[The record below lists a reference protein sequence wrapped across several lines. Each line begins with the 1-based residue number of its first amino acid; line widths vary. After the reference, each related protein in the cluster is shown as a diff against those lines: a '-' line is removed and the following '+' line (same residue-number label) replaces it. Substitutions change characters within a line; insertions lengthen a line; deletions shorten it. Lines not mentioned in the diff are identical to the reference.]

1 MAFTALYDF
10 IVVGGGING
19 LTAACY
25 LAKAGF
31 KTILL
36 EKKSVVGGGAI
47 TEEITLPGFKHD
59 VLATSIHI
67 FKAGPIQ
74 QDLELEKY
82 GYRELNPEPVAG
94 TPFKGNSAIIIYK
107 DPEKTFKTVERF
119 SKKDAKAL
127 ENLYRFYLN
136 NKERLLGGLYGPPVP
151 LGTLITY
158 LEESEEGREFI
169 RLMFMS
175 AKDFLDENFE
185 SDVVKAFL
193 TLLVCNQV
201 PYGPEDSGSVPLMLT
216 LYGLLQ
222 EKGCGI
228 PVGGIKTLADA
239 LALCF
244 QAHGGIIAKN
254 AEVTQI
260 MVQDGA
266 ARGVRLSSGREIE
279 AKRGIVSN
287 VEPKTLFFNLV
298 GKDHLDPAFVKKV
311 ERFRYARVTEVMVH
325 AALDAWLDFKPT
337 DLQRA
342 GIVQI
347 GPSLRYISEAY
358 NQCVNG
364 IPPKRPF
371 ISINNTSIYD
381 PSRAPEG
388 KHTLWA
394 LARAP
399 AKLSKGDWSDV
410 KEKFAD
416 RVIEVISAYAPN
428 IDKIILKRVVYS
440 PEDIQSIAPNI
451 ILGDPC
457 IGSATLD
464 QSMALRP
471 FPGWSTYRTP
481 IKGLYMC
488 SASTHP
494 AGGVSGAPGYNAAK
508 VILEDIE
515 KGEI

>member
-1 MAFTALYDF
+1 MASTTLFDF
-10 IVVGGGING
+10 IVVGGGVNG

-25 LAKAGF
+25 LAKAGL

-36 EKKSVVGGGAI
+36 EKKSIVGGGAI

-59 VLATSIHI
+59 VLATSINI

-74 QDLELEKY
+74 EDLELEKY

-94 TPFKGNSAIIIYK
+94 TPFKDDSAIIIYK
-107 DPEKTFKTVERF
+107 DPKKTFKTVEHF

-127 ENLYRFYLN
+127 EGLYKFYLN
-136 NKERLLGGLYGPPVP
+136 GKETLLSGLYGPPLP
-151 LGTLITY
+151 LGTLMTL

-185 SDVVKAFL
+185 SDEIKAFL
-193 TLLVCNQV
+193 ALWACNHV
-201 PYGPEDSGSVPLMLT
+201 PYAPEDSGSVPIILIF
-216 LYGLLQ
+216 YGLLQ

-260 MVQDGA
+260 IVKDGA
-266 ARGVRLSSGREIE
+266 AKGVRLSSGREIE
-279 AKRGIVSN
+279 ARRGVISN
-287 VEPKTLFFNLV
+287 VEPKALFFNLV
-298 GKDHLDPAFVKKV
+298 GKDHLEQSFVKKV

-325 AALDAWLDFKPT
+325 AALDAWLNYKPAA
-337 DLQRA
+337 LRKA

-347 GPSLRYISEAY
+347 GPSMRYISEAY
-358 NQCVNG
+358 NQCING

-371 ISINNTSIYD
+371 ITIDNTTFYD
-381 PSRAPEG
+381 PSRTPQG

-394 LARAP
+394 FVRAP
-399 AKLSKGDWSDV
+399 AVLSKGKWSDV

-416 RVIEVISAYAPN
+416 RAIEVISEYAPN
-428 IDKIILKRVVYS
+428 INKIILKRVVHS
-440 PEDIQSIAPNI
+440 PEDIQNIAPNI
-451 ILGDPC
+451 IFGDPC
-457 IGSATLD
+457 IGSASLD

-471 FPGWSTYRTP
+471 FPGWSNYRTP

-494 AGGVSGAPGYNAAK
+494 GGGVSGAPGHNAVK
-508 VILEDIE
+508 VILEDVK

>member
-59 VLATSIHI
+59 VLATSISI
-67 FKAGPIQ
+67 FKAGPVQ

-82 GYRELNPEPVAG
+82 GYCELNPEPVAG

-107 DPEKTFKTVERF
+107 DPRKTFKTVQRF
-119 SKKDAKAL
+119 SRKDAKTL
-127 ENLYRFYLN
+127 EDLYRFYLK
-136 NKERLLGGLYGPPVP
+136 NKEKLLCGLYGPPLP
-151 LGTLITY
+151 LGALITS
-158 LEESEEGREFI
+158 LEGNEEGREFI
-169 RLMFMS
+169 RVMFMS
-175 AKDFLDENFE
+175 ARDFLDENFE
-185 SDVVKAFL
+185 SDEVKAFL
-193 TLLVCNQV
+193 TLWACNQV
-201 PYGPEDSGSVPLMLT
+201 PHAPEDSGSVPLMLV

-222 EKGCGI
+222 EKGYGI

-244 QAHGGIIAKN
+244 QTHGGIIAKN

-260 MVQDGA
+260 IVEDGV

-279 AKRGIVSN
+279 AKRGVLSN
-287 VEPKTLFFNLV
+287 VEPKTLFFKLV
-298 GKDHLDPAFVKKV
+298 GKDHLEPAFVKKV

-325 AALDAWLDFKPT
+325 AALDRWLNFKPIA
-337 DLQRA
+337 LQRA

-358 NQCVNG
+358 NQCING

-371 ISINNTSIYD
+371 ITINNTTVYD
-381 PSRAPEG
+381 TSRAPQG

-399 AKLSKGDWSDV
+399 AELSKGRWSDV

-416 RVIEVISAYAPN
+416 RIIEVISQYAPN
-428 IDKIILKRVVYS
+428 INKIILKRVVLS

-457 IGSATLD
+457 IGSATID

-494 AGGVSGAPGYNAAK
+494 GGGISGAPGYNAVK
-508 VILEDIE
+508 VILEDVE

>member
-1 MAFTALYDF
+1 MASAALFDF
-10 IVVGGGING
+10 IVIGGGING

-31 KTILL
+31 KTLLL
-36 EKKSVVGGGAI
+36 EKKNAVGGGAI

-59 VLATSIHI
+59 VLATSINI

-74 QDLELEKY
+74 QELELERF

-94 TPFKGNSAIIIYK
+94 TPFKGGSAIMIYK
-107 DPEKTFKTVERF
+107 DPKLTYKTVERY

-127 ENLYRFYLN
+127 EDLYNFYLN
-136 NKERLLGGLYGPPVP
+136 SKDTLLSGLYGPPLP
-151 LGTLITY
+151 LGTLMTL

-169 RLMFMS
+169 RLMLMS
-175 AKDFLDENFE
+175 ARDYLDENFE
-185 SDVVKAFL
+185 SEEVKAFL
-193 TLLVCNQV
+193 ALWACNHV
-201 PYGPEDSGSVPLMLT
+201 PYAPEDSGSVPIILVF
-216 LYGLLQ
+216 YGLLQ

-254 AEVTQI
+254 AEVTEI
-260 MVQDGA
+260 VVKDA
-266 ARGVRLSSGREIE
+266 AAKGVKLRNGQEIE
-279 AKRGIVSN
+279 AKRGILSN

-298 GKDHLDPAFVKKV
+298 GKEHLEPSFIKKV

-325 AALDAWLDFKPT
+325 AALDAWLDYKPK
-337 DLQRA
+337 DLQKA
-342 GIVQI
+342 GIVQL

-358 NQCVNG
+358 NQCNNG

-371 ISINNTSIYD
+371 ITIDNTTVYD
-381 PSRAPEG
+381 PSRAPQG
-388 KHTLWA
+388 KHILWA
-394 LARAP
+394 FVRAP
-399 AKLSKGDWSDV
+399 AKLARGEWSEV
-410 KEKFAD
+410 KERFAD
-416 RVIEVISAYAPN
+416 RAIDVISEYAPN
-428 IDKIILKRVVYS
+428 IKNIILKRVVHS
-440 PEDIQSIAPNI
+440 PEDIQNIAPNI

-471 FPGWSTYRTP
+471 FPGWSNYRTP

-494 AGGVSGAPGYNAAK
+494 GGGVSGAPGHNAVK
-508 VILEDIE
+508 VILEDVK